1 MITALTLKTRNAVT
15 ELKDDRTN
23 GYKDTWGGCAEGDQ
37 VRNSLHL
44 KILNK
49 FKRIVRKWLGRPFFF
64 FLAGV
69 GGLGEGH
76 ACTSFSLQK
85 RVVAAVVW
93 WNITVQNKTVFGRQP
108 QPTALD
114 TTGLGR
120 GWGSH
125 YWTSERDTFVKG
137 DLSCRHCLHTGGI
150 MLYLSYCLNMLYYL
164 IRRYL
169 GQDFCRVW
177 NIAQKSEGCAKMIPA
192 LIVGACG
199 RVVV

>member
-1 MITALTLKTRNAVT
+1 MTGQA
-15 ELKDDRTN
+15 
-23 GYKDTWGGCAEGDQ
+23 
-37 VRNSLHL
+37 
-44 KILNK
+44 
-49 FKRIVRKWLGRPFFF
+49 F
-64 FLAGV
+64 FLPGV
-69 GGLGEGH
+69 GGFGEGH

-177 NIAQKSEGCAKMIPA
+177 NIAQNSEGCAKMIPA
-192 LIVGACG
+192 LIVGACE
-199 RVVV
+199 RVVVENSPNFKMLVRPSHIFLQMRVKDFPAKIQLSSASV